1 MKPTRL
7 DNRLKDIVNHF
18 VTEGTVV
25 SVEPF
30 GSGHIN
36 DSYLVKTL
44 PESAPDYVLQRINHN
59 VFRNIPEL
67 TSNILKVTRHLASK
81 KSESD
86 GGFEVLQMI
95 RSVGGEYYHKDPDG
109 NYWRLY
115 QYIGGSRSYD
125 IVENPSLAYEGG
137 KAFGH
142 FHAMTSGMDA
152 SGLFEVLPDF
162 HNIETRLKNF
172 YGVLD
177 RDPEKRAAKSSAE
190 IAFVRERVKEMHR
203 IADLIREGKVA
214 LRVTHNDTKCNNIL
228 FNPEGHAICI
238 IDLDTI
244 MPGTILYDF
253 GDAIRT
259 GASTGA
265 EDEADLSKI
274 DLDLNLFEA
283 YARGYLEVA
292 REFLSPEEIANLAF
306 SARYMT
312 FLIGLRFLTDHLD
325 GDHYYR
331 IRFPGHN
338 LQRARAQ
345 FRLVTCIENKL
356 PEMKQIIERIKS

>member
-1 MKPTRL
+1 
-7 DNRLKDIVNHF
+7 
-18 VTEGTVV
+18 
-25 SVEPF
+25 
-30 GSGHIN
+30 
-36 DSYLVKTL
+36 
-44 PESAPDYVLQRINHN
+44 
-59 VFRNIPEL
+59 
-67 TSNILKVTRHLASK
+67 
-81 KSESD
+81 
-86 GGFEVLQMI
+86 
-95 RSVGGEYYHKDPDG
+95 
-109 NYWRLY
+109 
-115 QYIGGSRSYD
+115 
-125 IVENPSLAYEGG
+125 
-137 KAFGH
+137 
-142 FHAMTSGMDA
+142 MTSGMDA

-177 RDPEKRAAKSSAE
+177 RDPEKRAAESSAE